1 MTPLLNQLEGSSKF
15 RYNEALC
22 KARNP
27 VERLFGVL
35 KGTWR
40 CLSKQRILLY
50 DPGFAGKVV
59 NACATLHNINLHA
72 QSFETEFETLESY
85 TSSDSV
91 NQNLPSSIAKR
102 VQDRLIANFFT

>member
-1 MTPLLNQLEGSSKF
+1 MTPLPNQPQGSPKF

-40 CLSKQRILLY
+40 CLSQQRTLLY
-50 DPGFAGKVV
+50 DAGFTGRIV
-59 NACATLHNINLHA
+59 NACSVLHNIRLGD
-72 QSFETEFETLESY
+72 QIYELEQEFLENR
-85 TSSDSV
+85 T
-91 NQNLPSSIAKR
+91 NTANFNHEAPSSTAKR
-102 VQDRLIANFFT
+102 VQDRLIANYFT